1 MSGPHA
7 FLRMTVLSRAVKI
20 GKPAR
25 DRRGNPIISLNQVK
39 EASGKEIATIEL
51 GIDELEQ
58 RIAPSDFH
66 MTATV
71 TKPTPSL

>member
-1 MSGPHA
+1 MSTDQRIRIELTPEQ
-7 FLRMTVLSRAVKI
+7 K
-20 GKPAR
+20 
-25 DRRGNPIISLNQVK
+25 NQVK